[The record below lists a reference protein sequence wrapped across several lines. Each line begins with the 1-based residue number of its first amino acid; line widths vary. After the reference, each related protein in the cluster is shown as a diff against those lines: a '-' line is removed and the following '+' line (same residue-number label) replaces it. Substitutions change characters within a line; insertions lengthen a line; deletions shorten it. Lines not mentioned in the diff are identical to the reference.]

1 MDDMRRFFVF
11 DAHCDTALR
20 LTGDKR
26 VDLGKRLADGHVDL
40 PRMAEGGV
48 GAQVFACWVDPDL
61 SIDRWMPDTLEMVD
75 AIHTQAG
82 IHSDRLALAR
92 TGTDIVSVRGSGR
105 IAALIGIEGG
115 HVLGGRVERLEEFYR
130 AGVRCLTLTWMNTN
144 EIADS
149 SDGETRWN
157 GLSPAGREVIA
168 AMNRLGMV
176 IDLSHSSDATFF
188 DVIEA
193 SSAPVLV
200 SHSSSRKICDI
211 PRNISDEM
219 LCALAKNGGVACVN
233 FFPAFLDKECHTK
246 VFAIW
251 GKYREERSRLAA
263 EYGGD
268 PKRVDEEIGVAY
280 IEQIKKIPMPGIE
293 AVADHVEHIASVA
306 GVPHTGIGSDF
317 DGIMVVPPGLEDV
330 SKMQALAAV
339 LAARGWNEDDIA
351 AVMGENLLNLFS
363 TGCG

>member
-11 DAHCDTALR
+11 DAHCDTAQR
-20 LTGDKR
+20 LTGGKL
-26 VDLGKRLADGHVDL
+26 VDLGERLADGHVDL

-61 SIDRWMPDTLEMVD
+61 NVDRWMPDTLEMIE
-75 AIHTQAG
+75 AIHGQAG
-82 IHSDRLALAR
+82 KHSDRLAVALS
-92 TGTDIVSVRGSGR
+92 GTDVASAKESGR
-105 IAALIGIEGG
+105 RAALIGIEGG
-115 HVLGGRVERLEEFYR
+115 HVLGGSVARLEEFYR

-149 SDGETRWN
+149 SDGEMKWN

-168 AMNRLGMV
+168 AMDRVGMV
-176 IDLSHSSDATFF
+176 IDLSHASDGTFF

-200 SHSSSRKICDI
+200 SHSSSREICDI

-219 LCALAKNGGVACVN
+219 LRALAENGGVACVN

-246 VFAIW
+246 VFGIW

-268 PKRVDEEIGVAY
+268 PKRVDEEIGGAY
-280 IEQIKKIPMPGIE
+280 IEKIRKIPMPGIE
-293 AVADHVEHIASVA
+293 AVADHVEHMASVA
-306 GVPHTGIGSDF
+306 GVSHTGIGSDF

-339 LAARGWNEDDIA
+339 LAGRGWNDDDIA
-351 AVMGENLLNLFS
+351 AVMGDNLLRLFS
-363 TGCG
+363 TVCG